1 MRIKC
6 QTACVEEDW
15 SAMQHTK
22 KQPKNLS
29 RRLIGPVIV
38 LVIIVGL
45 GYIYSQ
51 RNVYHVT
58 IVPGNSAS
66 LTIEVPMHRFG
77 RSKSFAKERGLPM
90 RCKITRP
97 DKPDDVRVVVVHTEH
112 SVHKMRA
119 KLRVSASRQAPQ
131 SKHKWRADFELDGQS
146 DWPQATIVVK
156 VRD

>member
-1 MRIKC
+1 
-6 QTACVEEDW
+6 
-15 SAMQHTK
+15 MQITK
-22 KQPKNLS
+22 KKSRNLTP
-29 RRLIGPVIV
+29 RLIGSVIV
-38 LVIIVGL
+38 FVIIVGL
-45 GYIYSQ
+45 AYAYSQ

-66 LTIEVPMHRFG
+66 LTIEVPMQRMG

-112 SVHKMRA
+112 TVHKMRA
-119 KLRVSASRQAPQ
+119 KLRVSASSQAPK
-131 SKHKWRADFELDGQS
+131 SKHKWRADFELDGQG

-156 VRD
+156 VQD

>member
-1 MRIKC
+1 M
-6 QTACVEEDW
+6 
-15 SAMQHTK
+15 MQITK
-22 KQPKNLS
+22 KKSRNLTP
-29 RRLIGPVIV
+29 RLIGSVIV
-38 LVIIVGL
+38 FVIIVGL
-45 GYIYSQ
+45 AYAYSQ

-66 LTIEVPMHRFG
+66 LTIEVPMQRMG

-112 SVHKMRA
+112 TVHKMRA
-119 KLRVSASRQAPQ
+119 KLRVSASSQAPK
-131 SKHKWRADFELDGQS
+131 SKHKWRADFELDGQG

-156 VRD
+156 VQD